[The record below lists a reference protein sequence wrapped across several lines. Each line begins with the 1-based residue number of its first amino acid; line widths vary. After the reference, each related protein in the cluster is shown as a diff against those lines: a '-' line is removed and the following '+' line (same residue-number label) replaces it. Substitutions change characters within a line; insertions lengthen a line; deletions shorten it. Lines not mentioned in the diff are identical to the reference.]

1 MITSA
6 LDYLV
11 NGIALFLTIFGLAL
25 FLTTPIAI
33 MFGAAHL
40 ADNVNAEFGNIAAGL
55 SFILLSSAGLF
66 LTLSLG
72 FSIQEAL
79 ET

>member
-1 MITSA
+1 MI
-6 LDYLV
+6 DHII
-11 NGIALFLTIFGLAL
+11 NGVGLFIFVFGLAL

-33 MFGAAHL
+33 IFGAAHL